1 MDDVTWTALT
11 LTLTLLGGIW
21 TWFAFRRRGLAA
33 GLRGAGITLLPLAA
47 YLTDTLRMFTRIV
60 DAISDWAVRLVFSP
74 MVWAG
79 VVVAGLAVTLIVVA
93 RFIDSRTGAR
103 PAAGAGRRAGAV
115 PGGTTKGGASPAGGA
130 GATGTTGD
138 KELDEIEALLRR
150 RGIS

>member
-1 MDDVTWTALT
+1 VDDVTWTALT

-60 DAISDWAVRLVFSP
+60 DAVSDWAVRLAFSP
-74 MVWAG
+74 TVWAG
-79 VVVAGLAVTLIVVA
+79 VVLAGIGVALIVVA
-93 RFIDSRTGAR
+93 GLIDARTDTR
-103 PAAGAGRRAGAV
+103 PAARAGRRSDALPGSTKAG
-115 PGGTTKGGASPAGGA
+115 TKGGAGG
-130 GATGTTGD
+130 TGD

>member
-33 GLRGAGITLLPLAA
+33 GLRGAGVTLLPIAA

-60 DAISDWAVRLVFSP
+60 DAVSDWAVRLVFSP
-74 MVWAG
+74 TVWAG
-79 VVVAGLAVTLIVVA
+79 VILAAIGIALIVVAGLLDA
-93 RFIDSRTGAR
+93 RSDAR
-103 PAAGAGRRAGAV
+103 PAAAAGRRSGALPGSTKAGSTK
-115 PGGTTKGGASPAGGA
+115 GGTKGGAAGS
-130 GATGTTGD
+130 TGD